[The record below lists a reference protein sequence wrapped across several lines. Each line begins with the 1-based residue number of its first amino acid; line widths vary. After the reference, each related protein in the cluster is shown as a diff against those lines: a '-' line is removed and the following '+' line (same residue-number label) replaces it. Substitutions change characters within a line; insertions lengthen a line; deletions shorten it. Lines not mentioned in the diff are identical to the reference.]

1 MLETSAYLSGWAGM
15 ILILLSYIL
24 ITLNKITAN
33 DKSYQL
39 LNFVGSSFFIFHLH
53 YNKAWPA
60 MWLNIIWAIIGA
72 FALIRIFKKKA

>member
-1 MLETSAYLSGWAGM
+1 MLDTAAELSGWAGM
-15 ILILLSYIL
+15 ILILMSYIL

-72 FALIRIFKKKA
+72 FALIRIFIKKP